1 MKNWNWFVVI
11 VVALLLSACGGGGG
25 STQQPSPTDTADND
39 LQEEDLTST
48 KLVANQAAYIPP
60 QCYTKTIDE
69 VGTAH
74 NPCMTCHTPSVSPN
88 FLDDGDLQLS
98 YSFAE
103 YANTNHWSNLFKDRS
118 SQVAA
123 ITDEAVLQYVRQDNY
138 KDSTGIIAL
147 REKLE
152 DVPAGW
158 DFDKDGKWSG
168 FMPDCYMNF
177 DSEGFDA
184 DPEGE
189 YTGWRAFAYTP
200 FPGTFWPTNGS
211 TDDVVIRLAE
221 PLRQNAAGKF
231 DLETYKL
238 NLAIVEA
245 LITRADVPV
254 DPVDENHYGVD
265 LDKNGTLETADK
277 VVFDWV
283 PLEGRTMSYVGLAK
297 TRQESGE
304 LHLAAGLFPEGT
316 EFLHSVRYLDLDES
330 NKVKLAARMKE
341 LRYARKTGWRNYTQ
355 LQDAALAEIK
365 EKDAFPDRLRELIG
379 NVEQG
384 MSNGQ
389 SWIYQGFIED
399 RQGALRPQTYEETT
413 ACMGCHGGVGATTD
427 SNFSFPRKLGYD
439 SFQHG
444 WYHWGQQGLAGIP
457 EPKRADGQYEYT
469 HYLEQNGAGDELREN
484 REVIEKF
491 FDVNG
496 LLKADKSAALHTD
509 IAELLLPSAERALE
523 LNKAYIVIVD
533 EQGFIYGRDA
543 VIAPPVN
550 VHKAVEDGQET
561 GVTAVITGPQEK

>member
-1 MKNWNWFVVI
+1 MKNWNLLSVV
-11 VVALLLSACGGGGG
+11 VVAFLLSACGSGG
-25 STQQPSPTDTADND
+25 SADQNSLAD
-39 LQEEDLTST
+39 DDSQAEDLTST
-48 KLVANQAAYIPP
+48 TWVANQAAYIPP

-69 VGTAH
+69 AGKAH
-74 NPCMTCHTPSVSPN
+74 NPCMTCHIPSVSPN

-103 YANTNHWSNLFKDRS
+103 YANTNHWSNVFKDRS
-118 SQVAA
+118 SQVAD
-123 ITDEAVLQYVRQDNY
+123 ITDEAILQYVRQDNY
-138 KDSTGIIAL
+138 KDVSGIIAL
-147 REKLE
+147 RNKLE
-152 DVPAGW
+152 NVPAGW

-177 DSEGFDA
+177 DTEGFDT
-184 DPEGE
+184 DPAGE

-211 TDDVVIRLAE
+211 TDDVIIRLGEAF
-221 PLRQNAAGKF
+221 RQNAAGKW

-245 LITRADVPV
+245 LITRADVLI
-254 DPVDENHYGVD
+254 DPVDENRHGVD
-265 LDKNGTLETADK
+265 LDRNGTLETADK
-277 VVFDWV
+277 VVFDWA
-283 PLEGRTMSYVGLAK
+283 PLEGRNMSYVGLAK
-297 TRQESGE
+297 AGQESGE

-365 EKDAFPDRLRELIG
+365 EKDDFPDRLRQLIG

-399 RQGALRPQTYEETT
+399 RQGALRPQTYEESST
-413 ACMGCHGGVGATTD
+413 CMGCHGGVGATTD

-469 HYLEQNGAGDELREN
+469 HYLEQNGAGDEFREN

-491 FDVNG
+491 FDASG
-496 LLKADKSAALHTD
+496 LLKADKSAALHAD
-509 IAELLLPSAERALE
+509 IAELLLPSADRALE
-523 LNKAYIVIVD
+523 LNKAYKVIVD

-543 VIAPPVN
+543 VVTPPAN
-550 VHKAVEDGQET
+550 VHKTVEDGQVT
-561 GVTAVITGPQEK
+561 GVSAVVTGPAEK